1 MSTEPDGQRDAEAQ
15 RTGVYWKPSL
25 WALARSAYVADL
37 DRDPGCPDSFVA
49 WLGRA
54 LEQHAARTPAQR
66 VAIAEDPQLQD
77 VAGTGVNR
85 SHPLRVRT
93 IELVEDAVIIDRREL
108 GRVVSRSAFAAEAVV
123 AAARAARE
131 RLGRPLPPPPVR
143 LSNRPPRR
151 RPRPTA
157 DDDQ

>member
-1 MSTEPDGQRDAEAQ
+1 MSGEPEMSTEPDGQRDAEAQ

-93 IELVEDAVIIDRREL
+93 IELVEFCKICRASGVDPAQALQRFLDAWDEQ
-108 GRVVSRSAFAAEAVV
+108 SRKSAA
-123 AAARAARE
+123 
-131 RLGRPLPPPPVR
+131 
-143 LSNRPPRR
+143 
-151 RPRPTA
+151 
-157 DDDQ
+157 